1 VRFEPTG
8 FGGGGAFEDA
18 VKLDDGP
25 EEQATKANIKAAIR
39 TDERPHVGFGSLPV
53 REVIWICGRIDQ
65 SSMAYHRKAIEFNG
79 PNYLRYPSGS
89 IRLE

>member
-8 FGGGGAFEDA
+8 LGGGAFEDA

-25 EEQATKANIKAAIR
+25 EEQATRAKIKAVIR
-39 TDERPHVGFGSLPV
+39 TDGRPHAGFGSLPV
-53 REVIWICGRIDQ
+53 REVIWIGGRINQ
-65 SSMAYHRKAIEFNG
+65 SSMASHRKAIEFSG
-79 PNYLRYPSGS
+79 PNYLRCPSGS